1 LDEQT
6 EAHLLKC
13 TAFKVQKSL
22 LGLLDLPQP
31 FLRRTEDIEGAL
43 LGYKVYL
50 FELLYKSGLNA
61 YAKLFPI
68 AR

>member
-1 LDEQT
+1 M
-6 EAHLLKC
+6 KC
-13 TAFKVQKSL
+13 TAFIVQKSL

-50 FELLYKSGLNA
+50 IELIYKSGLNA
-61 YAKLFPI
+61 YAKLSTI
-68 AR
+68 HS